1 MATRKSTAV
10 APKTSAPKT
19 GGRAQKKVTGHS
31 RSDYK
36 VRFFV
41 SDDIRTDTDGKPMLI
56 GFYSDNIVGLKVPAD
71 ITPTSSKPLGI
82 AGLTFMFTISAP
94 PGDHLATISIE
105 LSDGKASARE
115 IENRFQTTT
124 EKSSYNII
132 AKSQPFPVFA
142 FGTQNVK
149 LVVDGHEFNETFELR
164 RFDVS

>member
-1 MATRKSTAV
+1 MATRKSTTV

-19 GGRAQKKVTGHS
+19 GRRTQKKMTGHS

-41 SDDIRTDTDGKPMLI
+41 SDDIRTDNDGKPMLI
-56 GFYSDNIVGLKVPAD
+56 GFYPDNIVGLKVPAD
-71 ITPTSSKPLGI
+71 VTPTSSKPLGI

-94 PGDHLATISIE
+94 PGEHEATLSIE
-105 LSDGKASARE
+105 FSDEKVSARK
-115 IENRFQTTT
+115 IENRFQTTSK
-124 EKSSYNII
+124 KSSYNII

-142 FGTQNVK
+142 FGTQNLK

-164 RFDVS
+164 RFDIS